1 MNYTVQQLLK
11 ARQDG
16 VPDYII
22 VPELQRAIALQQ
34 AAKKQQA
41 MQQNASPPPVGHQIL
56 NRAMQQMQPEQ
67 MQPEMAGG
75 GIVALAEGGGLGSV
89 LTDIQD
95 YLPTQEDMSEQYQI
109 DKMRNLM
116 GGGENYDEVAK
127 AIADK
132 EKGLS
137 EDSPLTDALIR
148 GGIGLISSRA
158 PNFQLAL
165 GDALKE
171 GFDQYT
177 QSSSGHDKGI
187 QELNQLKLSLANA
200 RRQEQS
206 AIAKYGIDS
215 AQAQQASRN
224 RVIAEA
230 LTLKRDQER
239 NEIYRQRAEDL
250 AKHYGA
256 MEKAASTNA
265 SANIIR
271 ANAASNNA
279 NGKGDGLTVSQTAN
293 ALNRQVGL
301 AQKALKDAN
310 LDVTTPP
317 DKLKQLSDAVED
329 AKTRYSNYVTTHGKN
344 IPPSNGQKTETRGE
358 EYLIGG
364 DPSKKVTIHN

>member
-95 YLPTQEDMSEQYQI
+95 YLPTKEDMSEQYQI

-137 EDSPLTDALIR
+137 EDSPLTDALVR

-177 QSSSGHDKGI
+177 QSSSAHDKDV
-187 QELNQLKLSLANA
+187 QELNQLKLNLANA

-224 RVIAEA
+224 RTIVEA
-230 LTLKRDQER
+230 ITLKKDEER

-250 AKHYGA
+250 AKHYGD
-256 MEKAASTNA
+256 MGKAALTNA
-265 SANIIR
+265 NANATR

-279 NGKGDGLTVSQTAN
+279 NGKGNELTVNQTAN
-293 ALNRQVGL
+293 ALKSKVAL
-301 AQKALKDAN
+301 ATKALNNATSDFR
-310 LDVTTPP
+310 TPP
-317 DKLKQLSDAVED
+317 DKLKELSEAVKQAEQ
-329 AKTRYSNYVTTHGKN
+329 TYNNYVAAHGKN
-344 IPPSNGQKTETRGE
+344 IPPPNSQKTENRGE

-364 DPSKKVTIHN
+364 DPSKKVTIHY